1 MYEFDILKKVDT
13 KKWDNDLL
21 KCDYSTFFQTAEF
34 LTQEDSERYP
44 IFIYIY
50 DDKGETKGQLGLT
63 INKSKKGY
71 SSNTMNKIIRLASK
85 LGNRGTW
92 VSGPIIHSKENSD
105 RKEILKTILQALE
118 TVIKENNLMIL
129 DGYSPPQDLLLNND
143 YKIEFKKNGYVIED
157 FLTFVTDLNQTI
169 DTLWKNVKK
178 NARNDVTK
186 AQREKIEIK
195 EIQNKYDLEKFEF
208 LAKQWAKTKG
218 IEIKNPLANL
228 EKDWQDLQN
237 NIQKF
242 FLALKDDEI
251 LAALK
256 IACFNKIAYTRQ
268 VLNSYSKPGNP
279 PGPLLT
285 WNAIKWAK
293 DSGMKIYDF
302 SGGEAHTKNEQDSK
316 RYSEQW
322 NSLLSYK
329 RKWGGQEFPYYH
341 FIKVKN
347 KKSYKL
353 FRIISKPDWIY
364 RNYKR
369 KHFKRPTNNV
379 EKTEN

>member
-1 MYEFDILKKVDT
+1 MYKFEILKKVDK
-13 KKWDNDLL
+13 KKWNEDLL
-21 KCDYSTFFQTAEF
+21 KCDYSTFFQTVEF
-34 LTQEDSERYP
+34 LCTNDSDKYP

-50 DDKGETKGQLGLT
+50 DEKGETKGQLGIT
-63 INKSKKGY
+63 IVKTKKGY
-71 SSNTMNKIIRLASK
+71 ATSSSKKIIQLASK

-92 VSGPIIHSKENSD
+92 ISGPIIHSNKKS
-105 RKEILKTILQALE
+105 RIEILQTFLKALDV
-118 TVIKENNLMIL
+118 VIKENNLMII
-129 DGYSPPQDLLLNND
+129 DGYSPPQDPLLDNN
-143 YKIEFKKNGYVIED
+143 YKTEFKKNSYVIED
-157 FLTFVTDLNQTI
+157 FLTFVTDLNQSI

-178 NARNDVTK
+178 NARNDITK
-186 AQREKIEIK
+186 GEREKIEIK
-195 EIQNKYDLEKFEF
+195 EIQTKKDLEKFEL

-218 IEIKNPLANL
+218 IEIKNPLVNL

-251 LAALK
+251 LAALR
-256 IACFNKIAYTRQ
+256 IVCFNKIAYTHQ

-279 PGPLLT
+279 GGPLLT

-293 DSGMKIYDF
+293 DSGLKIFDF
-302 SGGEAHTKNEQDSK
+302 SGGEAHKKSMQDAK

-322 NSLLSYK
+322 GSLLSYK

-353 FRIISKPDWIY
+353 FRILSTPDRIL
-364 RNYKR
+364 RNYKK
-369 KHFKRPTNNV
+369 KHFRRQSK
-379 EKTEN
+379 

>member
-1 MYEFDILKKVDT
+1 MYNYKILKKIDT
-13 KKWDNDLL
+13 KEWNKNLM
-21 KCDYSTFFQTAEF
+21 KCEYSTFFQTTEF
-34 LTQEDSERYP
+34 LIQEVSNNYP

-50 DDKGETKGQLGLT
+50 DEKGETKGQLGLN
-63 INKSKKGY
+63 IIKSKKGY
-71 SSNTMNKIIRLASK
+71 SSNIMNKVVQLASK

-92 VSGPIIHSKENSD
+92 VSGPIIHSKKNNE
-105 RKEILKTILQALE
+105 RKEILITILKALE

-129 DGYSPPQDLLLNND
+129 DGYSPPQDLLLNKN
-143 YKIEFKKNGYVIED
+143 YKMEFKKNGFVIED
-157 FLTFVTDLNQTI
+157 FLTFVIDLNQDI
-169 DTLWKNVKK
+169 DKLWKNVKK

-186 AQREKIEIK
+186 AQRENIEIK
-195 EIQNKYDLEKFEF
+195 EIQNKHDLEKFE
-208 LAKQWAKTKG
+208 LLSKQWAKTKG
-218 IEIKNPLANL
+218 IEIKNPLVNL
-228 EKDWQDLQN
+228 KNDWRDLQN

-251 LAALK
+251 LAALR
-256 IACFNKIAYTRQ
+256 IACFNQIVYTRQ
-268 VLNSYSKPGNP
+268 VLNSYSKLGNHT
-279 PGPLLT
+279 GSILT
-285 WNAIKWAK
+285 WSAMKWAK

-302 SGGEAHTKNEQDSK
+302 SGGEAHKKSKQDSK

-341 FIKVKN
+341 FIKVTN

-353 FRIISKPDWIY
+353 FRILSKPDWVY

-369 KHFKRPTNNV
+369 KHFKRSTKNV
-379 EKTEN
+379 EKTDN